1 MIGAAHASDLSGA
14 APVPDGMTQL
24 NATAVGNAHQPGLSP
39 EASRPVLLRMQ
50 APKPAGAF
58 RQLEEQVAVV
68 VPEPGIASAPA
79 GTLDAVL
86 EATDRNGQTVYGA
99 VVIGYA
105 SGQRNAGII
114 IRTAARLARLTGRPA
129 RPAAAVL
136 AAVQGWREYTA
147 IGRESRCARSPAGIQ
162 SPVSS
167 QQAAGRGDYGC

>member
-1 MIGAAHASDLSGA
+1 MPAA
-14 APVPDGMTQL
+14 
-24 NATAVGNAHQPGLSP
+24 
-39 EASRPVLLRMQ
+39 
-50 APKPAGAF
+50 KPAGAF
-58 RQLEEQVAVV
+58 RQLEEQVAAA

-86 EATDRNGQTVYGA
+86 ETTDRNGQTVYVA

-105 SGQRNAGII
+105 AGQRDAGII
-114 IRTAARLARLTGRPA
+114 IHAAKRLARLAGRPA

-136 AAVQGWREYTA
+136 AAVQGWRECTA
-147 IGRESRCARSPAGIQ
+147 AGRESRCARSPAGIQ